1 MDQFEKGTRLR
12 ALHER
17 ERLFVIPNPWDAGS
31 ARLLAAM
38 GFEALATTS
47 AGLAFG
53 LGVVDGLGLVSR
65 EQCLAN
71 AALIAAA
78 TDLPVSA
85 DLENG
90 YGDRPEDAA
99 ECIRLAAAAGVVGG
113 SIEDATGRPEAPIY
127 DFGLAVERVA
137 AAAEAAR
144 ALPFPFSFVARAE
157 NYLHGVRDLDDTLKR
172 LQAFEAAGADVLFAP
187 GLPDLDA
194 IRTVCASV
202 GKPVNV
208 VAGAGGVAF
217 PLDALEAAGVRRV
230 STGST
235 LARAALTGLRDA
247 AARVDETGG
256 FGFLQGLMS
265 GGEVSAV
272 MRRE

>member
-78 TDLPVSA
+78 THLPVSA

-137 AAAEAAR
+137 AAAVAAR

-187 GLPDLDA
+187 GLPDLES

-217 PLDALEAAGVRRV
+217 SLADLAAAGVRRV

-247 AARVDETGG
+247 AASVNETGG

>member
-1 MDQFEKGTRLR
+1 MDQFEKGARLR

-17 ERLFVIPNPWDAGS
+17 DRLFVIPNPWDAGS
-31 ARLLAAM
+31 ARLLASM

-53 LGVVDGLGLVSR
+53 LGRVDGLGLISR
-65 EQCLAN
+65 GECLEN
-71 AALIAAA
+71 VALIAAA

-113 SIEDATGRPEAPIY
+113 SIEDATGRPDAPIY
-127 DFGLAVERVA
+127 DFGHAVERVA
-137 AAAEAAR
+137 AAVEAAR
-144 ALPFPFSFVARAE
+144 SLPFPFSFVARAE
-157 NYLHGVRDLDDTLKR
+157 NYLHGVRDLDDTLRR

-194 IRTVCASV
+194 IRTVCSSV

-217 PLDALEAAGVRRV
+217 PLAELESAGVRRV

-247 AARVDETGG
+247 AAAITVSGG
-256 FGFLQGLMS
+256 FGFLEQLIS
-265 GGEVSAV
+265 GGEVAAV
-272 MRRE
+272 MRAQ